1 MSHWR
6 RLVIDSRFR
15 TADSENNA
23 NFRVQLKYPCQ
34 LPAGSKMYVDGVN
47 FAHSW
52 SVVEPDRNDRLYV
65 LEHIEP
71 STDVPRVITLPY
83 GDYNVTTLRTQLELS
98 LNTGKTIAGNYT
110 VTLGNGRFIIANSSP
125 QATAYAKI
133 YTEEEQGV
141 LNFFPGYVG
150 HHANEL
156 IGHRKQPTNPNIYSG
171 NSLYLAYVDLGQFK
185 TMFIHAPGL
194 GESSMQDLR
203 GNTDIV
209 RRVLLQGSVQGDVI
223 TSELATGLAPITFSS
238 DTTLSVLAFQIKD
251 ESGRLFPLHF
261 HEVSFELVIVRP
273 GDE

>member
-6 RLVIDSRFR
+6 RLVVDSRFK
-15 TADSENNA
+15 TADSESNA
-23 NFRVQLKYPCQ
+23 SFRCALKYPVQ

-71 STDVPRVITLPY
+71 SNDVPRVIQLPH
-83 GDYNVTTLRTQLELS
+83 GDYNVNTLRTQLQLS
-98 LNTGKTIAGNYT
+98 LNTGKTIAGAYS

-141 LNFFPGYVG
+141 LQFFPGYVG

-156 IGHRKQPTNPNIYSG
+156 IGHRKQPTNPSIYSG
-171 NSLYLAYVDLGQFK
+171 NSLYLAYVDLGQYK
-185 TMFIHAPGL
+185 QMFIHAPGL
-194 GESSMQDLR
+194 GESSMQDMR

-209 RRVLLQGSVQGDVI
+209 RRVLLHGSAQGDVI
-223 TSELATGLAPITFSS
+223 TSELSTGLAPITFSS

-273 GDE
+273 GDQ

>member
-52 SVVEPDRNDRLYV
+52 SVVEHDRNDKLYV

-150 HHANEL
+150 HHANEI

-185 TMFIHAPGL
+185 QMFIHAPGL

-251 ESGRLFPLHF
+251 NSGRLFPLHF

>member
-15 TADSENNA
+15 TEDSESNA

-34 LPAGSKMYVDGVN
+34 LPTGSKMYVDGVN

-71 STDVPRVITLPY
+71 STDVPRIITLPY
-83 GDYNVTTLRTQLELS
+83 GDYNVSTLRTQLELS

-150 HHANEL
+150 HHANEI
-156 IGHRKQPTNPNIYSG
+156 IGHRKQPSNPNIYSG

-185 TMFIHAPGL
+185 QLFIHAPGL

-273 GDE
+273 CDE

>member
-15 TADSENNA
+15 NQDSENNA

-52 SVVEPDRNDRLYV
+52 SVVEHDRNDKLYV

-83 GDYNVTTLRTQLELS
+83 GDYNVNTLRTQLELS

-185 TMFIHAPGL
+185 QMFIHAPGL